1 MKRPRV
7 LVTGGA
13 GFIGRALTAALAE
26 RGCEVGVVDS
36 MPCAERGNGTVESL
50 CADVASPLACEWM
63 TAYRPQV
70 IFHLAAQIDVRQ
82 SVVDPAEDARVNVLG
97 TVCVARAAT
106 MAASDAVIFSSSGG
120 AIYGDADV
128 VPTAETAECR
138 PLSPYGAS
146 KRGAEVLLE
155 TIGRLGGTRV
165 AILRYANVYG
175 PGQDAR
181 GEGGVVSIFG
191 RGLTSG
197 RVVTINGDGEQTRD
211 FVHVDDVVAANLAAW
226 ERRAEGCFNV
236 GTGIET
242 TINSLFVEMARLS
255 GSTGQPHHGSHK
267 LGEVRR
273 SCLDVA
279 RARDVLAWTPRIDLQ
294 RGLRATLS
302 SL

>member
-1 MKRPRV
+1 MV
-7 LVTGGA
+7 VTGGA
-13 GFIGRALTAALAE
+13 GFIGRALTTALVE
-26 RGCEVGVVDS
+26 RGCEVGVVDNA
-36 MPCAERGNGTVESL
+36 PRAEGGDGTVETL
-50 CADVASPLACEWM
+50 CADVASPRALEWM
-63 TAYRPQV
+63 TAYRPQI

-82 SVVDPAEDARVNVLG
+82 SVADPAEDARVNVLG

-106 MAASDAVIFSSSGG
+106 MAAAHAVIFSSSGG
-120 AIYGDADV
+120 AIYGDAEV

-155 TIGRLGGTRV
+155 TIGRLGGMRV

-191 RGLTSG
+191 RGLKSG
-197 RVVTINGDGEQTRD
+197 RTVTINGDGEQTRD

-226 ERRAEGCFNV
+226 DRRAGGCFNI
-236 GTGIET
+236 GTGVET
-242 TINSLFVEMARLS
+242 SVNSLFASMARLS
-255 GSTGQPHHGSHK
+255 GSPVQPHHGNPK

-279 RARDVLAWTPRIDLQ
+279 RARDLLGWLARIDLE
-294 RGLRATLS
+294 RGLHATLS
-302 SL
+302 TF